1 MGTTTKQQRK
11 AKSKQGFAKNFLSL
25 DSSMHKGPSGVIK
38 ASTDPT
44 IAQQV
49 MNAKQQYEN
58 CCLNTQMVRGPTDN
72 SRSISSCSNYNT
84 NGLMS

>member
-25 DSSMHKGPSGVIK
+25 DSSMHKRPSGVIK
-38 ASTDPT
+38 ASADPM

-49 MNAKQQYEN
+49 MNAK
-58 CCLNTQMVRGPTDN
+58 
-72 SRSISSCSNYNT
+72 
-84 NGLMS
+84 